1 MHAQGHSNNAS
12 KAGVG
17 GRKLKQGRS
26 NAVVCVWGGG
36 GGGGR
41 VVRAGTSHKM
51 QRARGGGGGGHTHNS
66 TLCAVR
72 FFPPGVDGAFTAT
85 AVDRSIDLKRVS
97 LRPEPVVEATS
108 SEAPLASA
116 GTPLAD
122 MDTALLP
129 RFMRRTPP

>member
-1 MHAQGHSNNAS
+1 MC
-12 KAGVG
+12 GVG
-17 GRKLKQGRS
+17 
-26 NAVVCVWGGG
+26 AEAGGG
-36 GGGGR
+36 LYAPAHR
-41 VVRAGTSHKM
+41 TKCNEH
-51 QRARGGGGGGHTHNS
+51 GGGGGGHTHNS